1 MKLGELK
8 IQALMLIF
16 PSAEL
21 EYDHNNLDEV
31 IFVLKAHPNF
41 GSYIKSSVGAINR
54 ALSII
59 EAGGKTTYK
68 RITHS
73 TPDSTELELDEK
85 IAQIIPYFIKSDL
98 LLSESPSESKEA
110 REIFDSLLARVQ
122 VEVENV
128 SSSTVYSWG
137 ELFK

>member
-16 PSAEL
+16 PSADL
-21 EYDHNNLDEV
+21 EYDHKNLDEV

-41 GSYIKSSVGAINR
+41 GPYIKSSIGAINR

-59 EAGGKTTYK
+59 EAGSNTTYT
-68 RITHS
+68 RITHTTS
-73 TPDSTELELDEK
+73 DSTELEINER

-98 LLSESPSESKEA
+98 LLSESPSEANEA
-110 REIFDSLLARVQ
+110 RKIFDKLLARVQ

-128 SSSTVYSWG
+128 TTSTVFCWG

>member
-16 PSAEL
+16 PSADL
-21 EYDHNNLDEV
+21 EYDHKNLDEV

-41 GSYIKSSVGAINR
+41 GPYIKSSIGAINR

-59 EAGGKTTYK
+59 EAGSNTTYT
-68 RITHS
+68 RITHT
-73 TPDSTELELDEK
+73 TPDSTELEINER

-98 LLSESPSESKEA
+98 LLSESPSEANEA
-110 REIFDSLLARVQ
+110 RKIFDKLLARVQ

-128 SSSTVYSWG
+128 TSSTVFCWG

>member
-16 PSAEL
+16 PSADL
-21 EYDHNNLDEV
+21 EYDHKNLDEV

-41 GSYIKSSVGAINR
+41 GPYIKSSIGAINR

-59 EAGGKTTYK
+59 EAGSNTTYT
-68 RITHS
+68 RITHT
-73 TPDSTELELDEK
+73 TPDSTELEINER

-98 LLSESPSESKEA
+98 LLSESPSEANEA
-110 REIFDSLLARVQ
+110 RKIFDKLLARVQ

-128 SSSTVYSWG
+128 TTSTVFCWG

>member
-1 MKLGELK
+1 MKLGEIK

-16 PSAEL
+16 PSADL
-21 EYDHNNLDEV
+21 EYDVEGLDEAV
-31 IFVLKAHPNF
+31 FVLKAHPSY

-59 EAGGKTTYK
+59 EAGGSIAYK
-68 RITHS
+68 RITHA
-73 TPDSTELELDEK
+73 TPNSYVLDVEER

-110 REIFDSLLARVQ
+110 RAIFDTLLARAQ
-122 VEVENV
+122 AGKEGANSE
-128 SSSTVYSWG
+128 TVYSQG
-137 ELFK
+137 ELFL